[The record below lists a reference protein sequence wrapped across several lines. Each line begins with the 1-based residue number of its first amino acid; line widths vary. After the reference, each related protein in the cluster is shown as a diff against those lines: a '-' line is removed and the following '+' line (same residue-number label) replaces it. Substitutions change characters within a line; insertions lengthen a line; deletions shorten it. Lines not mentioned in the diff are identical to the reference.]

1 MVSNDEVQATNEDL
15 KARTA
20 ELQDLA
26 ASLEGERNRVERQ
39 QERLGMVLSSIGE
52 GIVFV
57 ADDGSPVAT
66 NAAYND
72 FFGSPPTAYEG
83 ANGRTL
89 LPAERPQQR
98 AGRGE
103 QFSMKFAI
111 ETSTGRRWLEAHGQ
125 PISESGEAVGV
136 VVFRDVTEH
145 SLRRMQ
151 EEFMSVASH
160 ELRTPLTALHG
171 YLQMALRLMPKDD
184 GSRSREFVERAEV
197 QSGRLRDLIAE
208 LIDATRANT
217 GKLLGEESAFDL
229 RDAAR
234 DAGEIA
240 RTLTQQTLNIDLPD
254 EAVTVSGDSRRIQQ
268 AILNLLTNAIRHAAQ
283 SPSIDL
289 SVTGTLGTG
298 RISVRDRGPGI
309 PKAMRSR
316 LFQRFEQESRG
327 EGLGLG
333 LYLVSQIASAH
344 GGRVS
349 FESKSGRGSTFVIEL
364 PVAAGA

>member
-1 MVSNDEVQATNEDL
+1 
-15 KARTA
+15 
-20 ELQDLA
+20 
-26 ASLEGERNRVERQ
+26 
-39 QERLGMVLSSIGE
+39 
-52 GIVFV
+52 
-57 ADDGSPVAT
+57 
-66 NAAYND
+66 
-72 FFGSPPTAYEG
+72 
-83 ANGRTL
+83 
-89 LPAERPQQR
+89 
-98 AGRGE
+98 
-103 QFSMKFAI
+103 
-111 ETSTGRRWLEAHGQ
+111 
-125 PISESGEAVGV
+125 
-136 VVFRDVTEH
+136 
-145 SLRRMQ
+145 
-151 EEFMSVASH
+151 MSVASH